1 MRAAGAEHCFQGS
14 RKAAQVGNPVTR
26 DPFHRLQPCLEIPAC
41 KRSLSLPARERNAP
55 NLPMAGRRG
64 DRGDHREQ
72 RQWGE
77 AAASSQAERDKGRSP
92 QPHASP
98 RSLTG
103 IDWSKGPFISVFGDV
118 FELWGKASGCHSTQ
132 LASTVNSILVF
143 PCTVHIV
150 FINWERKSH
159 LSLPRSSLTFKL

>member
-14 RKAAQVGNPVTR
+14 RKAAQVGNCHTGSLPPAATL
-26 DPFHRLQPCLEIPAC
+26 PGNPRLQEEPFPASAGEEC
-41 KRSLSLPARERNAP
+41 PH
-55 NLPMAGRRG
+55 LPMAGRRG
-64 DRGDHREQ
+64 GRGDHREQ

-103 IDWSKGPFISVFGDV
+103 IDWSKGPFVSVFGDV